1 MYIYNSNYFQNLK
14 TIFNEDK
21 LNNLIDKEFKNKS
34 LPIIEIW
41 NNMTVKEL
49 ADSAKRDINDVLD
62 VLYFINKK
70 FPYEKNSILTS
81 MPLLTNVVK
90 YLGGKHKFISK
101 KIKETNIEYKDIT
114 KR

>member
-1 MYIYNSNYFQNLK
+1 MK

-34 LPIIEIW
+34 LPVIEVW
-41 NNMTVKEL
+41 NKMTVKEL
-49 ADSAKRDINDVLD
+49 ADSAKRDINDVLN
-62 VLYFINKK
+62 VLYFINKNIK
-70 FPYEKNSILTS
+70 YEENSILTT

-101 KIKETNIEYKDIT
+101 KIKETVEYKDIT

>member
-1 MYIYNSNYFQNLK
+1 MK
-14 TIFNEDK
+14 TILNEDK
-21 LNNLIDKEFKNKS
+21 LNNFINKEFKNKS
-34 LPIIEIW
+34 LPVIEVW
-41 NNMTVKEL
+41 DKMTVKEL

-70 FPYEKNSILTS
+70 FTYKENSILTT
-81 MPLLTNVVK
+81 MPLLTNIVK

-101 KIKETNIEYKDIT
+101 KIKETNIKYKDIT

>member
-1 MYIYNSNYFQNLK
+1 MK

-34 LPIIEIW
+34 LPVIEVW
-41 NNMTVKEL
+41 NKMTVKEL
-49 ADSAKRDINDVLD
+49 ADSAKRDINDVLNI
-62 VLYFINKK
+62 LYFINKNIK
-70 FPYEKNSILTS
+70 YEENSILTT

-101 KIKETNIEYKDIT
+101 KIKETVEYKDIT